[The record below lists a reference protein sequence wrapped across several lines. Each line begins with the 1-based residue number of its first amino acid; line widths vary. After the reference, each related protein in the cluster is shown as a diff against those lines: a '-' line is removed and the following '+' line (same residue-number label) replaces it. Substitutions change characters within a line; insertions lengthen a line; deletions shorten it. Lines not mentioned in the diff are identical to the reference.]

1 MNFINAVKT
10 NFIKY
15 SNFSG
20 RASRSEYWYFSLFL
34 ILLSCLT
41 MAIDAIVFEVSFW
54 ESDLENSPASSITS
68 LLVLLPSIAV
78 SVRRLHD
85 INRSGWW
92 LLIGITIIGAFPL
105 IFWAA
110 KESDIGD
117 NRFGS
122 DPLEKPNEER
132 ISKPLSKWIRFLVI
146 PFFTAGFI
154 GLMALG
160 LAMEVGLL
168 SEPKVLVGKLLP
180 DDQREKLESKNII
193 SKEEKVNYF
202 YLEEALPFAEFG
214 HLLTEDRLIV
224 YTMDEDDQYEKSEM
238 LYKNIKTI
246 EEAEEDGS
254 SYYKVVGNE
263 NAAYEFLPVFYS
275 AEFNKFKKFLSE
287 LESRLN

>member
-1 MNFINAVKT
+1 MT
-10 NFIKY
+10 
-15 SNFSG
+15 
-20 RASRSEYWYFSLFL
+20 
-34 ILLSCLT
+34 
-41 MAIDAIVFEVSFW
+41 IDAIVFEVSFW
-54 ESDLENSPASSITS
+54 ESDAENSPVNSIAS

-92 LLIGITIIGAFPL
+92 LLIGMTVIGIFPL

-110 KESDIGD
+110 KESDLGD

-146 PFFTAGFI
+146 PFFTVSFI

-160 LAMEVGLL
+160 LAEQIGLL
-168 SEPKVLVGKLLP
+168 SEPQILAGKLLP

-193 SKEEKVNYF
+193 SQKETVNYF

-224 YTMDEDDQYEKSEM
+224 YTMDENDQYEKSEM

-246 EEAEEDGS
+246 ELIEEEDGS
-254 SYYKVVGNE
+254 FYKVVGNE
-263 NAAYEFLPVFYS
+263 NSAYEFLPLIYS
-275 AEFNKFKKFLSE
+275 TESNDFKIFLSE
-287 LESRLN
+287 LKSRLN